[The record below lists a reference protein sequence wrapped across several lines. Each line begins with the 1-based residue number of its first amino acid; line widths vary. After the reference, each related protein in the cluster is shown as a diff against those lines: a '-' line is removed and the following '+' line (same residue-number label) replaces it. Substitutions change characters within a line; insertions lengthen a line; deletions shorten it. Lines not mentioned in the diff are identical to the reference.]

1 MTMTPMTKRAGASRN
16 GRASSSSH
24 ASVGAQHKFAKKNA
38 KCPPCNIFANC
49 FAPCVLRNIFH
60 QNAIHRSM
68 CTENMSHVNHIL
80 YQKHKYG
87 TIQPHGGRSLGCRRN
102 VECASNIGSWGNIR
116 GGEHWERLGSAHKRL
131 VGILLSCTPVL
142 YTPQTYPTPPAPFYH
157 NQIYL
162 TLAPVHNPIY
172 ATDQQ
177 GQWIARLLLRTPI
190 IQPATAPHSNPPDTK
205 TGKNEKVKKQKQSD
219 QGQIIAIKPYF
230 LFQVLK
236 I

>member
-1 MTMTPMTKRAGASRN
+1 MSTVQYFCKLLCT
-16 GRASSSSH
+16 
-24 ASVGAQHKFAKKNA
+24 
-38 KCPPCNIFANC
+38 
-49 FAPCVLRNIFH
+49 
-60 QNAIHRSM
+60 M
-68 CTENMSHVNHIL
+68 CTSKYLSPKCNPSKHVHWKHVTCESHLYIRNTNMVQSSPMVGGVYDVEEMWNAPQIL
-80 YQKHKYG
+80 G
-87 TIQPHGGRSLGCRRN
+87 VEEILG
-102 VECASNIGSWGNIR
+102 VESIEKGWAQLIKGWRGSCWV
-116 GGEHWERLGSAHKRL
+116 A
-131 VGILLSCTPVL
+131 
-142 YTPQTYPTPPAPFYH
+142 PQCFTLPRPTPPAPFYH

>member
-1 MTMTPMTKRAGASRN
+1 MQNVHRAIFLQTALHHVYFEISFTKMQSIEACALKTC
-16 GRASSSSH
+16 H
-24 ASVGAQHKFAKKNA
+24 MWITF
-38 KCPPCNIFANC
+38 I
-49 FAPCVLRNIFH
+49 
-60 QNAIHRSM
+60 
-68 CTENMSHVNHIL
+68 

-87 TIQPHGGRSLGCRRN
+87 TIQPHGGRSLRCRRN

-131 VGILLSCTPVL
+131 VGILLSCAPVL
-142 YTPQTYPTPPAPFYH
+142 YTPQTYPTPPAPAPFYH

>member
-1 MTMTPMTKRAGASRN
+1 MWNAPQILGVEEILGVESIEKGW
-16 GRASSSSH
+16 
-24 ASVGAQHKFAKKNA
+24 AQLIKGWRGSCWVA
-38 KCPPCNIFANC
+38 PQC
-49 FAPCVLRNIFH
+49 FTLPR
-60 QNAIHRSM
+60 
-68 CTENMSHVNHIL
+68 
-80 YQKHKYG
+80 
-87 TIQPHGGRSLGCRRN
+87 
-102 VECASNIGSWGNIR
+102 
-116 GGEHWERLGSAHKRL
+116 
-131 VGILLSCTPVL
+131 
-142 YTPQTYPTPPAPFYH
+142 PTPPAPFYH

-236 I
+236 NIISDNSSSCHWLLLHILWSATPNTKPNNKLGSDQNLVTHFMFTVLYNVHNLRQIQIKTHKLDPQYKRIHAFWILCKHQTQKPIIN